1 MEDFKHLY
9 RDSEPIQNPTG
20 TWHNGKNMLFR
31 KGWRSPRNE
40 DGFDFSYLISG
51 IAIGAIHTNTEVVYF
66 FKNDQGTDEI
76 GVVDISTSTYRTV
89 LRSNLFNFQ
98 LDCPIE
104 GIFIYNSRNELIVAF
119 SDGIKE
125 NSNRPYVI
133 NLDNLPIEVNT
144 DGTLVNNSQFSR
156 LLMFPDRNEATI
168 TPTILTTGSFED
180 GDVYVTYTY
189 VTDNDVNLPYF
200 STSILLHLAEIN
212 VDNNAISRRGFQL
225 DFTDLDTDF
234 NQIRIGLVFRTSTNT
249 LRAFESNVFN
259 YTGSTFSATFTSLSG
274 FTSTTTEAV
283 IVNPLVIN
291 KFETIT
297 KTDTQAFIGNF
308 TTREDIQFQKFANML
323 NLVPV
328 RHTDTNNLYA
338 SLHPDEV
345 YAFYIELQ
353 YLDGS
358 YSRAFHIPNLTVGAN
373 ETDPLTAQQISD
385 FNLSWVGSEFR
396 QFHIFNQATFDN
408 RFGYWQ
414 NTETYP
420 NIDDFNSTTDYEGN
434 TLSGQDLRGT
444 PIRYHRT
451 PDIESLYLDTVSNYP
466 VNSSDR
472 TNIKIGIRVTNFETI
487 VPTSVRNQIQGYRIS
502 VVRRTNTNNYVLG
515 NWLMVRRFTIE
526 DTNSIEYETAF
537 GLNPGV
543 GGQPAIPSYTFNE
556 SRVYNPELLNVRPA
570 LTPSYLKVNYFSD
583 SDIVFTGSNADPSLN
598 VFTPRVIPNAHK
610 YAECGNPL
618 VYVPG
623 DNLAT
628 NTSASETAVNID
640 LASSYTYDSAGNT
653 GNPATTFYHHLNSIA
668 FNLQLNMYA
677 GFTST
682 DLIVVGKSTVLTNNT
697 TILGGDV
704 FYSTLN
710 LETYQAIL
718 GDLSGPGVVVFSY
731 VRRFRFNNIFSA
743 LNDVVIENISTLE
756 NNERTTIS
764 LPQAEDTL
772 ELNQRIYDYN
782 FRGVNTNAVVNDLA
796 TIITADLTIDQI
808 TSFPFRVQR
817 GIVITNETINES
829 SLRTFPVES
838 FYEMPTD
845 KGEIVALRGVNRNL
859 YIQQRFSLFLAQIK
873 DTLRTGEGLAFI
885 GFGDIFDRPP
895 VEIVKDSKGYIG
907 SSSKFACIII
917 RGQYITVHQDNGQ
930 IFMVGEGVKEIS
942 ANGNKT
948 WFWDNWATSS
958 NFVKTVNGETRT
970 VDNPYISVGHLVTY
984 DKEYNRLLFF
994 KKDYELV
1001 NPNAVTNGTLTFDG
1015 EFYRLASDN
1024 SLVDFNNT
1032 TYLRNLSRTLSYD
1045 IETNEWLF
1053 EHDYHPNI
1061 AFYSVSDVFSG
1072 QNNLET
1078 MSFNVYRHNS
1088 KLNKGNFYGVQY
1100 QSYFEAIF
1108 NLRLNL
1114 TKVYQ
1119 SLMWITTVERRDGG
1133 IESFNT
1139 VDSIMVYNDYQ
1150 CSGIVDLQSNN
1161 IVNRN
1166 SEWYFNTFRDL
1177 QINENLPVI
1186 NDNGDVITSNINN
1199 SKNWFDKS
1207 IFISK
1212 FIVVR
1217 LIMNNTSNTN
1227 VHIHKINVKSVINK

>member
-40 DGFDFSYLISG
+40 DGFDFSYLVPG
-51 IAIGAIHTNTEVVYF
+51 VTIGAIHTNTEVVYF
-66 FKNDQGTDEI
+66 LKGSNGTDEI
-76 GVVDISTSTYRTV
+76 GVVDIATNTYRTV
-89 LRSNLFNFQ
+89 IRSNLFNFQ

-133 NLDNLPIEVNT
+133 NLDNVPIELNN
-144 DGTLVNNSQFSR
+144 DGTLVNNSQFTR
-156 LLMFPDRNEATI
+156 LLMFPDRQEATL
-168 TPTILTTGSFED
+168 TPSILTTGSFEH

-189 VTDNDVNLPYF
+189 VTDNDVSLPYF
-200 STSILLHLAEIN
+200 SSSIHLHLASIN
-212 VDNNAISRRGFQL
+212 IDNNAITRRGFQL

-234 NQIRIGLVFRTSTNT
+234 NQIRIGLVFRTETNT
-249 LRAFESNVFN
+249 LLAYESVVFN
-259 YTGSTFSATFTSLSG
+259 YTGSTFSTSFTSLSG
-274 FTSTTTEAV
+274 LTSTTPEAI

-308 TTREDIQFQKFANML
+308 TTREDIQFQKYANML

-328 RHTDTNNLYA
+328 RHTDTNNLYG

-358 YSRAFHIPNLTVGAN
+358 YSNAFHIPNLTVGAN
-373 ETDPLTAQQISD
+373 ETDALTATQISD
-385 FNLSWVGSEFR
+385 FNLSWVGSQFR

-408 RFGYWQ
+408 RFGYWE
-414 NTETYP
+414 NIETYP
-420 NIDDFNSTTDYEGN
+420 NIDDFNSTIDYDGN
-434 TLSGQDLRGT
+434 ALTGQDLRGT
-444 PIRYHRT
+444 PIKYHRA
-451 PDIESLYLDTVSNYP
+451 PDIESLYLDTVNNYP
-466 VNSSDR
+466 TRTTDR
-472 TNIKIGIRVTNFETI
+472 SNIKIGVRLTNFETI
-487 VPTSVRNQIQGYRIS
+487 VPASVRSQIQGYRLSI
-502 VVRRTNTNNYVLG
+502 VRRNNTNNLVLG
-515 NWLMVRRFTIE
+515 NWLLFRRDSFLASTNNITYE
-526 DTNSIEYETAF
+526 SAFARDNRDTN
-537 GLNPGV
+537 LNDNILTNFR
-543 GGQPAIPSYTFNE
+543 A
-556 SRVYNPELLNVRPA
+556 YNPELLSVRPA
-570 LTPSYLKVNYFSD
+570 LTPTFIKINYFLGAPTSGIAPFD
-583 SDIVFTGSNADPSLN
+583 PILNTPDI
-598 VFTPRVIPNAHK
+598 PRVIPNEHK

-623 DNLAT
+623 DNLAS
-628 NTSASETAVNID
+628 NTSTSETAANLD
-640 LASSYTYDSAGNT
+640 FASSYGLTLGELVVGNQ
-653 GNPATTFYHHLNSIA
+653 FYFGFNSIA
-668 FNLQLNMYA
+668 FNLQLNLYS
-677 GFTST
+677 GFRST
-682 DLIVVGKSTVLTNNT
+682 DLIVVGKTQNLTNN
-697 TILGGDV
+697 IDFLGGDV
-704 FYSTLN
+704 YYSSLN
-710 LETYQAIL
+710 LEIYQLRFIEL
-718 GDLSGPGVVVFSY
+718 NVGDFRVRNTI
-731 VRRFRFNNIFSA
+731 RRFRFTSLFSA
-743 LNDVVIENISTLE
+743 LNDVIMENISTLPD
-756 NNERTTIS
+756 NEDTEVF
-764 LPQAEDTL
+764 PQSAQDTL

-796 TIITADLTIDQI
+796 TIITADLINEQIDR
-808 TSFPFRVQR
+808 FPFRVQR
-817 GIVITNETINES
+817 GIVITNETINERA
-829 SLRTFPVES
+829 LRTFPVES
-838 FYEMPTD
+838 YYEMPTD

-917 RGQYITVHQDNGQ
+917 RGRYITVHQDNGQ
-930 IFMVGEGVKEIS
+930 IFMVSDGVNEIS
-942 ANGNKT
+942 ARGNKT
-948 WFWDNWATSS
+948 WFWNNWAINS
-958 NFVKTVNGETRT
+958 NFVKTVNGETRS
-970 VDNPYISVGHLVTY
+970 VDNPYVSVGHHVTY

-1001 NPNAVTNGTLTFDG
+1001 DPNAVTGGTLTFDG

-1024 SLVDFNNT
+1024 SIVDFNNT
-1032 TYLRNLSRTLSYD
+1032 THLRNLSRTLSYD
-1045 IETNEWLF
+1045 LDSNEWLF

-1061 AFYSVSDVFSG
+1061 AFYTVGDIFSG
-1072 QNNLET
+1072 INNLET
-1078 MSFNVYRHNS
+1078 MAFNVYRHNS
-1088 KLNKGNFYGVQY
+1088 KFNKGNFYGVQY

-1108 NLRLNL
+1108 NLRLQY

-1119 SLMWITTVERRDGG
+1119 SLMWVTTVERPDGG
-1133 IESFNT
+1133 IESFET
-1139 VDSIMVYNDYQ
+1139 VDAIMLYNDYQ
-1150 CSGIVDLQSNN
+1150 CSGIVDVDDNG
-1161 IVNRN
+1161 IINRN
-1166 SEWYFNTFRDL
+1166 SEWYFNAFRDL
-1177 QINENLPVI
+1177 QINGNLPVI
-1186 NDNGDVITSNINN
+1186 NENGDIISSNINN

-1217 LIMNNTSNTN
+1217 LIMNNTTNNT